1 MENIDLFSIVLLLVG
16 SIMVYGVKYIFKLFK
31 INSDEIKVLVFKL
44 IGLIIACIGFLR
56 IMDII

>member
-31 INSDEIKVLVFKL
+31 INSDEIKILVFKL
-44 IGLIIACIGFLR
+44 IGLIIACIGFFR